1 MRRPGT
7 AGKVLAMV
15 VAVAALAL
23 FLRGERQR
31 VATTPVEPAAEYDQR
46 APNIVVVMTDDQ
58 ALDTMRAMPRTRY
71 LIGRKGV
78 SYRNSVVSFPLCCP
92 SRATFLTGQYAH
104 NHRVLDNG
112 GPRGGYD
119 ALGAE
124 HPPPGWLSPA

>member
-23 FLRGERQR
+23 FLRGERPR

-58 ALDTMRAMPRTRY
+58 ALDTTRSTPSTPSPCGCRAPDTGPRSWASSLTVTARDTG
-71 LIGRKGV
+71 IVR
-78 SYRNSVVSFPLCCP
+78 
-92 SRATFLTGQYAH
+92 SRAGGATGT
-104 NHRVLDNG
+104 G
-112 GPRGGYD
+112 CP
-119 ALGAE
+119 
-124 HPPPGWLSPA
+124 